1 MEFFTFTRSY
11 NQIYLD
17 DEKFCIKNFIWTICF
32 NYNFFFSLKLFNK
45 EKRAALKK
53 EAIVEEIDNTTVDE
67 IDTTTNIIKDV
78 SYSSNDAKGNE
89 YVLNAKEGQIDINN
103 DKVIFLKGV
112 EATITLASD
121 EIINIQSKFGKYN
134 INNYDTI
141 FSENVLIEYKDN
153 NIKGNYV
160 DFSLNRNSLII
171 SKNVVYL
178 NQKNLLR
185 ADVVEINISTKDAKI
200 FMYEEEKRVKIKSN

>member
-1 MEFFTFTRSY
+1 MTKSSVLKILFGLSAL
-11 NQIYLD
+11 I
-17 DEKFCIKNFIWTICF
+17 II
-32 NYNFFFSLKLFNK
+32 FFFSLKLFNK
-45 EKRAALKK
+45 EKRASLKK
-53 EAIVEEIDNTTVDE
+53 ETIVEEIDNTTVDE

-112 EATITLASD
+112 EATITMASG

-141 FSENVLIEYKDN
+141 FSENVLIEYEDN
-153 NIKGNYV
+153 KIKGNYV

-185 ADVVEINISTKDAKI
+185 ADVVEINISTKDTKI
-200 FMYEEEKRVKIKSN
+200 FMYEKEKKVKIKSN

>member
-1 MEFFTFTRSY
+1 MTKSFVLKILFGLSAL
-11 NQIYLD
+11 I
-17 DEKFCIKNFIWTICF
+17 II
-32 NYNFFFSLKLFNK
+32 FFFSLKLFNK

-89 YVLNAKEGQIDINN
+89 YVLNANEGQIDINN

-112 EATITLASD
+112 EATITMVSG

-134 INNYDTI
+134 IDNYDTI
-141 FSENVLIEYKDN
+141 FSENVLIEYGDN
-153 NIKGNYV
+153 KIEGNYV
-160 DFSLNRNSLII
+160 DFSLNRNSMII
-171 SKNVVYL
+171 SKDVVYT
-178 NQKNLLR
+178 KNNNMLK
-185 ADVVEINISTKDAKI
+185 ADVIEIDIKTKDTKI
-200 FMYEEEKRVKIKSN
+200 FMHEKHKKVKVKSKN

>member
-1 MEFFTFTRSY
+1 MMNNFV
-11 NQIYLD
+11 
-17 DEKFCIKNFIWTICF
+17 IKILFGLSAIIII
-32 NYNFFFSLKLFNK
+32 FFFSLKLFNK
-45 EKRAALKK
+45 EKRASVEK
-53 EAIVEEIDNTTVDE
+53 EAIVEEIDKTTVEE
-67 IDTTTNIIKDV
+67 IDATTNIIKDV
-78 SYSSNDAKGNE
+78 SYRSNDAKDNE
-89 YVLNAKEGQIDINN
+89 YVLNAIEGQIDINN

-112 EATITLASD
+112 EATITMVSG

-134 INNYDTI
+134 IDNNDTI

-153 NIKGNYV
+153 NIKGNYL

-185 ADVVEINISTKDAKI
+185 ADVVEINISTKDTKI
-200 FMYEEEKRVKIKSN
+200 FMYEEEKKVKIKSN

>member
-1 MEFFTFTRSY
+1 MTNSFKIKILFGLSAIIIIFF
-11 NQIYLD
+11 L
-17 DEKFCIKNFIWTICF
+17 
-32 NYNFFFSLKLFNK
+32 SLKLFNK
-45 EKRAALKK
+45 EKRTSVEN
-53 EAIVEEIDNTTVDE
+53 EAIIEEIDS
-67 IDTTTNIIKDV
+67 TTNIIKDV

-89 YVLNAKEGQIDINN
+89 YVLNANEGQIDLNN
-103 DKVIFLKGV
+103 DKVIFLNDVK
-112 EATITLASD
+112 ATIIMASG

-141 FSENVLIEYKDN
+141 FSENVLIEYEDN
-153 NIKGNYV
+153 KIKGNYV
-160 DFSLNRNSLII
+160 DFSLDRNSLII

-200 FMYEEEKRVKIKSN
+200 YMYEEKKKVKINSN

>member
-1 MEFFTFTRSY
+1 MTSSFVLKILFGLFTV
-11 NQIYLD
+11 IIIL
-17 DEKFCIKNFIWTICF
+17 
-32 NYNFFFSLKLFNK
+32 FFSHKLFNIE
-45 EKRAALKK
+45 EKASI
-53 EAIVEEIDNTTVDE
+53 ENETIVEET
-67 IDTTTNIIKDV
+67 DTTTNIIKDV

-89 YVLNAKEGQIDINN
+89 YVLNSNEGQIDLNN
-103 DKVIFLKGV
+103 DKVIFLNGV
-112 EATITLASD
+112 KATIIMTSG

-134 INNYDTI
+134 IDNYDTI
-141 FSENVLIEYKDN
+141 FSENVLIEYGDN
-153 NIKGNYV
+153 KIEGNYV

-200 FMYEEEKRVKIKSN
+200 FMYEEEKKVKISSN

>member
-1 MEFFTFTRSY
+1 MTKSFALKILFGLSAL
-11 NQIYLD
+11 I
-17 DEKFCIKNFIWTICF
+17 II
-32 NYNFFFSLKLFNK
+32 FFFSLKIFNK
-45 EKRAALKK
+45 EKNASIEK
-53 EAIVEEIDNTTVDE
+53 EAINEEIEKTTVEE

-78 SYSSNDAKGNE
+78 SYRSNDAKGNE
-89 YVLNAKEGQIDINN
+89 YVLNANEGQIDINN

-112 EATITLASD
+112 EATINMTSG

-178 NQKNLLR
+178 NQKNLLS
-185 ADVVEINISTKDAKI
+185 ADVVEINISTKDTKI
-200 FMYEEEKRVKIKSN
+200 FMYEEEKKVKIKSK

>member
-1 MEFFTFTRSY
+1 M
-11 NQIYLD
+11 
-17 DEKFCIKNFIWTICF
+17 
-32 NYNFFFSLKLFNK
+32 
-45 EKRAALKK
+45 
-53 EAIVEEIDNTTVDE
+53 
-67 IDTTTNIIKDV
+67 
-78 SYSSNDAKGNE
+78 
-89 YVLNAKEGQIDINN
+89 
-103 DKVIFLKGV
+103 
-112 EATITLASD
+112 ATG

-141 FSENVLIEYKDN
+141 FSENVLIEYGDKK
-153 NIKGNYV
+153 IEGNYV

>member
-1 MEFFTFTRSY
+1 MTKSSVLKILFGLSAL
-11 NQIYLD
+11 I
-17 DEKFCIKNFIWTICF
+17 II
-32 NYNFFFSLKLFNK
+32 FFFSLKLFNK
-45 EKRAALKK
+45 EKRASLKK

-178 NQKNLLR
+178 NQKTLLR
-185 ADVVEINISTKDAKI
+185 ADVVEINISTKDTKI
-200 FMYEEEKRVKIKSN
+200 FMYEEKKKVKINSK

>member
-1 MEFFTFTRSY
+1 MMNSFV
-11 NQIYLD
+11 
-17 DEKFCIKNFIWTICF
+17 IKILFGLSAIIII
-32 NYNFFFSLKLFNK
+32 FFFSLKLFNK
-45 EKRAALKK
+45 EKRTSVEN
-53 EAIVEEIDNTTVDE
+53 EAIIEEIDS
-67 IDTTTNIIKDV
+67 TTNIIKDV
-78 SYSSNDAKGNE
+78 SYSSTDAKGNE
-89 YVLNAKEGQIDINN
+89 YVLNANEGQIDLNN
-103 DKVIFLKGV
+103 DKIIFLNSVK
-112 EATITLASD
+112 ATIIMATG

-141 FSENVLIEYKDN
+141 FSENVLIEFEDN
-153 NIKGNYV
+153 KIKGNYV

-200 FMYEEEKRVKIKSN
+200 FMYEEEKKVKIKSN

>member
-1 MEFFTFTRSY
+1 MT
-11 NQIYLD
+11 N
-17 DEKFCIKNFIWTICF
+17 NFALKILFGLSAIIIV
-32 NYNFFFSLKLFNK
+32 FFFSFKLFNK
-45 EKRAALKK
+45 EKIAPVEK
-53 EAIVEEIDNTTVDE
+53 EATVEEM
-67 IDTTTNIIKDV
+67 DTTTNIIKDV

-171 SKNVVYL
+171 SKNVVYF

-185 ADVVEINISTKDAKI
+185 ADVVEINISTKDTKI
-200 FMYEEEKRVKIKSN
+200 FMYEEEKKVKIKSN

>member
-1 MEFFTFTRSY
+1 MTKSSVLKILFGLSAL
-11 NQIYLD
+11 I
-17 DEKFCIKNFIWTICF
+17 II
-32 NYNFFFSLKLFNK
+32 FFFSLKLFNK

-112 EATITLASD
+112 EATITMTSG
-121 EIINIQSKFGKYN
+121 EIINVQSKFGKYN

-185 ADVVEINISTKDAKI
+185 ADVVEINISTKDTKI
-200 FMYEEEKRVKIKSN
+200 FMYEEEKKVKIKSN

>member
-1 MEFFTFTRSY
+1 MINSFV
-11 NQIYLD
+11 
-17 DEKFCIKNFIWTICF
+17 IKILFGLSAIIII
-32 NYNFFFSLKLFNK
+32 FFFSHKLFNK
-45 EKRAALKK
+45 EKRTSVEN
-53 EAIVEEIDNTTVDE
+53 EAIVEEKVSA
-67 IDTTTNIIKDV
+67 TNIIKDV
-78 SYSSNDAKGNE
+78 SYSSNDAKGNK
-89 YVLNAKEGQIDINN
+89 YVLNADEGQIDLNN
-103 DKVIFLKGV
+103 DKVIFLTSVK
-112 EATITLASD
+112 ATIIMVSG

-141 FSENVLIEYKDN
+141 FSENVLIEFEDN
-153 NIKGNYV
+153 KIKGNYV

-200 FMYEEEKRVKIKSN
+200 FMYEEEKRVKIKSNWNHGSN